1 MEHEGLSKVVETAIK
16 FAHDLG
22 YTKGYIKGFGKGIV
36 FTVAAASLGKAGYD
50 YYKKKRKQHKETI

>member
-1 MEHEGLSKVVETAIK
+1 MAEEKSIVETTIK

-22 YTKGYIKGFGKGIV
+22 YTKGYIKGFSKGMV
-36 FTVAAASLGKAGYD
+36 FAAVGASLCKAGYD